1 MTDNVLRRD
10 RPGSSIPL
18 ALLLIFVGMA
28 ALALPVL
35 TSWSVVLIIAWLII
49 SSGVIQFIHAFRSKG
64 VGTILWKVVVAL
76 LYLVVGGYL
85 VLHPLL
91 GAAALTLM
99 LAVFFVIEGATDL
112 VTYSKVRAVSG
123 AGWILFDGVVT
134 LVLGLLVW
142 RHWPSSSAWVIGA
155 LVGISMIST
164 GVTRLM
170 IGLAARRR
178 QTLEPPS
185 EMRRAA

>member
-1 MTDNVLRRD
+1 MTENTTTTS
-10 RPGSSIPL
+10 RPSIPL
-18 ALLLIFVGMA
+18 AVLLIVLGMA
-28 ALALPVL
+28 ALALPAL
-35 TSWSVVLIIAWLII
+35 TSWSVVLVIAWLII

-64 VGTILWKVVVAL
+64 AGTILWKVVVAL

-85 VLHPLL
+85 VFHPLL

-99 LAVFFVIEGATDL
+99 LAVFFVVEGATDL
-112 VTYSKVRAVSG
+112 AAYFRVRRAPG
-123 AGWILFDGVVT
+123 AGWIFFDGVIT
-134 LVLGLLVW
+134 LLLGVLVW
-142 RHWPSSSAWVIGA
+142 RHWPSGSLWVIAA

-178 QTLEPPS
+178 QIPELPS

>member
-1 MTDNVLRRD
+1 MTENLRTTS
-10 RPGSSIPL
+10 RPSIPL
-18 ALLLIFVGMA
+18 AVLLIVLGMA
-28 ALALPVL
+28 ALALPAL
-35 TSWSVVLIIAWLII
+35 TSWSVVLVIAWLII

-85 VLHPLL
+85 VFHPLM

-99 LAVFFVIEGATDL
+99 LAVFFVVEGATDL
-112 VTYSKVRAVSG
+112 VTYVKVRKAPGS
-123 AGWILFDGVVT
+123 GWIFFDGIVT
-134 LVLGLLVW
+134 LILGLLVW
-142 RHWPSSSAWVIGA
+142 RHWPTGSLWVIGA

-178 QTLEPPS
+178 QITELPS

>member
-1 MTDNVLRRD
+1 MTENVGTTS
-10 RPGSSIPL
+10 RPSIPL
-18 ALLLIFVGMA
+18 AVLLIFLGMA
-28 ALALPVL
+28 ALALPAL

-85 VLHPLL
+85 VFHPLM

-99 LAVFFVIEGATDL
+99 LAVFFVVEGATDL
-112 VTYSKVRAVSG
+112 VAYFKVRKAPGS
-123 AGWILFDGVVT
+123 GWIFFDGIVT
-134 LVLGLLVW
+134 LILGLLVW
-142 RHWPSSSAWVIGA
+142 RHWPSSSLWVIGA

-178 QTLEPPS
+178 QITELPS

>member
-1 MTDNVLRRD
+1 MTDTTRSPS
-10 RPGSSIPL
+10 RPSIPL
-18 ALLLIFVGMA
+18 AVLLILCGMA
-28 ALALPVL
+28 ALALPIVA
-35 TSWSVVLIIAWLII
+35 SWGVVLVIAWLII
-49 SSGVIQFIHAFRSKG
+49 SSGVIQLVHAFRSKG
-64 VGTILWKVVVAL
+64 VGNISWKIVVAI

-85 VLHPLL
+85 LFHPLL

-99 LAVFFVIEGATDL
+99 LAVFFVVEGATDL
-112 VTYSKVRAVSG
+112 VTYFRIRKASG
-123 AGWILFDGVVT
+123 AGWIFFDGIVT
-134 LVLGLLVW
+134 LILGLLVW
-142 RHWPSSSAWVIGA
+142 RHWPSSSLWVIGA

-178 QTLEPPS
+178 EMLEMPS

>member
-1 MTDNVLRRD
+1 
-10 RPGSSIPL
+10 
-18 ALLLIFVGMA
+18 MA
-28 ALALPVL
+28 ALALPIVS
-35 TSWSVVLIIAWLII
+35 SWSVVLVIAWLII
-49 SSGVIQFIHAFRSKG
+49 SSGVIQLVHAFRSKG
-64 VGTILWKVVVAL
+64 VGTILWKIVVAV

-85 VLHPLL
+85 LFHPLL

-99 LAVFFVIEGATDL
+99 LAVFFVVEGAMDL
-112 VTYSKVRAVSG
+112 VTYFRIRRVAG
-123 AGWILFDGVVT
+123 AGWIFFDGIVT
-134 LVLGLLVW
+134 LILGLLVW
-142 RHWPSSSAWVIGA
+142 RHWPSSSLWVIGA

-178 QTLEPPS
+178 GTPHMPS

>member
-1 MTDNVLRRD
+1 MTDNVLQRD
-10 RPGSSIPL
+10 RPRSSIPL
-18 ALLLIFVGMA
+18 ALLLIFVGMV
-28 ALALPVL
+28 ALALPML
-35 TSWSVVLIIAWLII
+35 TSWSVVLVIAWLII
-49 SSGVIQFIHAFRSKG
+49 SSGVIQLIHAFRSRG
-64 VGTILWKVVVAL
+64 VGTILWKVAVAL

-85 VLHPLL
+85 VFHPLL

-99 LAVFFVIEGATDL
+99 LAVFFVVEGATDL
-112 VTYSKVRAVSG
+112 VTYFKVRNAPG
-123 AGWILFDGVVT
+123 AGWIVFDGIIT

-142 RHWPSSSAWVIGA
+142 RHWPSSSVWVIGA

-178 QTLEPPS
+178 QTPELPS